1 MAALS
6 LVRMWGEAPDDD
18 RPHPRPN
25 ANDWLT
31 LEQAACELGVSVSTV
46 RRKLRRGEL
55 RNRIVPRKG
64 GFAYRIYIPDSRHGN
79 NPGLCG
85 KEGPHERTAT
95 RLAPAE
101 PQPPERRTLP
111 HDLDAYRRHRAALAE
126 EEAREEKDGAL
137 RVLEERVARITEALR
152 PRPQAA
158 LATACIGR
166 DPNDPYARYR
176 QLVRRRRWWKF

>member
-6 LVRMWGEAPDDD
+6 LVRMWGEAPEDD

-64 GFAYRIYIPDSRHGN
+64 GFAYRIYIPGSRHGN

-85 KEGPHERTAT
+85 KEGPHER
-95 RLAPAE
+95 PAARQAS
-101 PQPPERRTLP
+101 QPARPALP

-126 EEAREEKDGAL
+126 EEAREKDGAL

-158 LATACIGR
+158 LATAGIGQ
-166 DPNDPYARYR
+166 DPSDPYARYR

>member
-6 LVRMWGEAPDDD
+6 LVRMCDAPDED

-64 GFAYRIYIPDSRHGN
+64 GFAYRIYIADSRHGN

-85 KEGPHERTAT
+85 REGPHERPAVRQVQPQT
-95 RLAPAE
+95 RPA
-101 PQPPERRTLP
+101 LP
-111 HDLDAYRRHRAALAE
+111 HDLDAYRRHRAALSE

-158 LATACIGR
+158 LVAVGVGQ

>member
-18 RPHPRPN
+18 RPRPN

-55 RNRIVPRKG
+55 RNRVVPRKG
-64 GFAYRIYIPDSRHGN
+64 GFAYRIYIADSRHGN

-85 KEGPHERTAT
+85 KEGARERP
-95 RLAPAE
+95 APGQA
-101 PQPPERRTLP
+101 QPSPRRALP

-137 RVLEERVARITEALR
+137 RVLEERVARITDALR

-158 LATACIGR
+158 LATAGIGR